1 MPMARQPTGLTATIN
16 AAIRSIYFD
25 HCLVPVSHFPLLNT
39 KSDFAVSQQSSKRRR
54 GNSLERRRDGGSE
67 AHRGVGDPVRGE
79 VGIALGLKGVESE
92 LLQDELGKKSELL
105 LRSNPVSKKIPVLLH
120 RGRPACESMVI
131 VQYIDAVW
139 AASGPAILPADH
151 YELVLHR
158 FWVVYIDDSVS
169 SILWWPSV
177 TIIGKAQTEEA
188 KAEAIEQALTGLTLF
203 GGGLRESEQRKR
215 FLSEGTTSLSAGSK
229 RSRS

>member
-1 MPMARQPTGLTATIN
+1 
-16 AAIRSIYFD
+16 
-25 HCLVPVSHFPLLNT
+25 
-39 KSDFAVSQQSSKRRR
+39 
-54 GNSLERRRDGGSE
+54 
-67 AHRGVGDPVRGE
+67 
-79 VGIALGLKGVESE
+79 
-92 LLQDELGKKSELL
+92 
-105 LRSNPVSKKIPVLLH
+105 
-120 RGRPACESMVI
+120 MVI

-151 YELVLHR
+151 YELALHR
-158 FWVVYIDDSVS
+158 FWVVYIDDS
-169 SILWWPSV
+169 WWPSV

>member
-1 MPMARQPTGLTATIN
+1 M
-16 AAIRSIYFD
+16 
-25 HCLVPVSHFPLLNT
+25 
-39 KSDFAVSQQSSKRRR
+39 
-54 GNSLERRRDGGSE
+54 ERRRDGGSE

-169 SILWWPSV
+169 SILV
-177 TIIGKAQTEEA
+177 TSSSTVLGI
-188 KAEAIEQALTGLTLF
+188 L
-203 GGGLRESEQRKR
+203 
-215 FLSEGTTSLSAGSK
+215 
-229 RSRS
+229 RSRLLFHLMPI

>member
-1 MPMARQPTGLTATIN
+1 
-16 AAIRSIYFD
+16 
-25 HCLVPVSHFPLLNT
+25 
-39 KSDFAVSQQSSKRRR
+39 
-54 GNSLERRRDGGSE
+54 
-67 AHRGVGDPVRGE
+67 
-79 VGIALGLKGVESE
+79 
-92 LLQDELGKKSELL
+92 
-105 LRSNPVSKKIPVLLH
+105 
-120 RGRPACESMVI
+120 MVI

-169 SILWWPSV
+169 SILV
-177 TIIGKAQTEEA
+177 TSSSTTEEA